1 MKNLFKLLFAVTI
14 TAATFASCVDDKD
27 IFDPE
32 AQLALEKPMIES
44 YVKQH
49 YPNAQQYEN
58 SGLWYEI
65 IEPGEPDSYDY
76 DIKDTLNQKWIFAEG
91 IINYKGK
98 LVADGTVFDETKDIT
113 KGDTLPI
120 YMSLNTGN
128 ASVITAWIYAF
139 SPKDLTVDD
148 KDLDLGIIFTNGA
161 QNGARFRIITPS
173 QYAYGRSVQGKIPA
187 NSPLDFE
194 VEVLK
199 MRDFDPKRNN

>member
-1 MKNLFKLLFAVTI
+1 MKNLFKLLFAFTI
-14 TAATFASCVDDKD
+14 TAATFTSCVDDKE

-32 AQLALEKPMIES
+32 AQLALEKPIIES
-44 YVKQH
+44 YVEQH

-65 IEPGEPDSYDY
+65 IEPGEPASYEY

-98 LVADGTVFDETKDIT
+98 LVADGTVFDQTKDIT
-113 KGDTLPI
+113 KGDTIPV
-120 YMSLNTGN
+120 YMSLNTGQ

-139 SPKDLTVDD
+139 SPKTLIVDE
-148 KDLDLGIIFTNGA
+148 KNIDLGIIFTNGA
-161 QNGARFRIITPS
+161 QNGAKFRIITPS
-173 QYAYGRSVQGKIPA
+173 QYAYGNSTQGKIPA

-199 MRDFDPKRNN
+199 MRDFDPKRND